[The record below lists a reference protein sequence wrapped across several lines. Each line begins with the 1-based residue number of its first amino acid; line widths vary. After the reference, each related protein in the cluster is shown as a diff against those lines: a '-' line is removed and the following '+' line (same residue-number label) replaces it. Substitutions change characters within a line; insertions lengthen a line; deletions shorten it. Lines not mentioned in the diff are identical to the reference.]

1 MYWLLAASCGPVLMA
16 DKDLEEQY
24 RRADGSLDI
33 MKCLH
38 CDMPA
43 LLVLH
48 IGCDRP
54 DCPFAKEPSDGR

>member
-1 MYWLLAASCGPVLMA
+1 MA